1 MIGVHKIGC
10 VLEGFVNKRQEI
22 RSYLSRPLLRIAR
35 GEKPRGFLLLGGAR
49 VKGQE
54 IDMGD
59 NLSRLVG
66 LTV

>member
-54 IDMGD
+54 
-59 NLSRLVG
+59 NR
-66 LTV
+66 